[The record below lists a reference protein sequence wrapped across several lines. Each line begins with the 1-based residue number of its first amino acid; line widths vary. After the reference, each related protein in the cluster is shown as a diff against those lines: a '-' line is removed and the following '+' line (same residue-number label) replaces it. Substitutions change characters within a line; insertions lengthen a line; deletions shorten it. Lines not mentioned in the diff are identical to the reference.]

1 MNVKVCD
8 VDFNQYFLILVI
20 SEILTGVSLLTFP
33 LSLFSVTVNFSLIVL
48 VFLDLLSCMLSS
60 EILTYFLFL
69 FCFEI
74 INVELQIRFKA

>member
-33 LSLFSVTVNFSLIVL
+33 FSLFSVTVNFSLIVL
-48 VFLDLLSCMLSS
+48 LFLDLLSCMLSS

>member
-1 MNVKVCD
+1 MWILTNI
-8 VDFNQYFLILVI
+8 FLILVI

-33 LSLFSVTVNFSLIVL
+33 FSLFSVTVNFSLIVL
-48 VFLDLLSCMLSS
+48 LFLDLLSCMLSS

-69 FCFEI
+69 FCFET

>member
-20 SEILTGVSLLTFP
+20 SELLTGVSLLTFP
-33 LSLFSVTVNFSLIVL
+33 FSLFSVTVNFSLIVL
-48 VFLDLLSCMLSS
+48 LFLDLLSCMLSS